1 MTTPPAVINDLDYTV
16 LTTAAGDTARVHHNG
31 GHRVAWQPAGHAEQ
45 LFLSAASD
53 FGDGV
58 AIRGGVP
65 IVFPQFSDYGP
76 LGRHGFV
83 RKRVCN

>member
-1 MTTPPAVINDLDYTV
+1 MTTPPAVTNDLDYTV

-31 GHRVAWQPAGHAEQ
+31 AHLVSWQPAGHAEQ

-53 FGDGV
+53 FGHGV